1 VSRPQVHPA
10 RRPRRRRR
18 RRSLA
23 ILAAVLALCGCDAGP
38 RDAPDSVAVG
48 DRLLTVATTHDNRQ
62 PAGALRDG
70 VLELRLVARPAAWR
84 PEADDG
90 PALAIEAFAEE
101 SGLPLVPGPL
111 IRAPAGTLVH
121 ATVRNAVAE
130 TLLVVGLSERGGN
143 APDSLRLLPGET
155 REVRFTL
162 REPGTFLYRAF
173 SVHGQWRRNG
183 GSGGQLVGAMLV
195 DPAVGAAA
203 SAVPPADRVFVLS
216 AWNADPDSITGRFV
230 MAINGKSWPHTERLE
245 HAIGD
250 SAHWRLVNAT
260 ASEHPMHLH
269 GFHFRVDSRGGGWT
283 DSLLPGPERPMV
295 VTEFLRPGGT
305 ASLTWVP
312 ERAGRWLFHCHV
324 VSHVSGD
331 RHFDLAGAPP
341 PGPQAEH
348 AREMTIEEAM
358 AGLVLG
364 IEVAGDP
371 AAGLGA
377 GPPSRHERL
386 VVTERAGVYGGDPG
400 YGFVLQDDVEPA
412 PDSVVIPGSPIVL
425 TRGEPTEIT
434 VVNRSSVAT
443 AVHWHGLEL
452 ESYYDG
458 VPGWSGDA
466 RRTAPHV
473 VPGDSFTVR
482 LAPPRA
488 GTFIYHTHA
497 KHVVQLTSGLYGPLI
512 VLEPGE
518 TRDPATDHVL
528 LFSVGGPT
536 DTSFV
541 VLNGGAEPALGPLEA
556 GRSHRL
562 RFINITAEDEIGVAL
577 FHGTEPLTGR
587 LLAKD
592 AGPAPIGSAAGPEP
606 VRFAF
611 GPGETYDFEIA
622 APHGAIRI
630 EVTSYTDFEARIPVR
645 AGARTA
651 AGGHPEP
658 ESEWQ

>member
-1 VSRPQVHPA
+1 MSPPHTRTA
-10 RRPRRRRR
+10 RRPHQPRGRRY
-18 RRSLA
+18 LVAIPAA
-23 ILAAVLALCGCDAGP
+23 ILALTGCGAGP
-38 RDAPDSVAVG
+38 GDTPDWILVG
-48 DRLLTVATTHDNRQ
+48 DQLLAAAVSHDNRQ
-62 PAGALRDG
+62 PAGAMADG
-70 VLELRLVARPAAWR
+70 TLDLRLVARPAAWR

-90 PALAIEAFAEE
+90 PALAVEAFAEE
-101 SGLPLVPGPL
+101 GGPPLVPGPL
-111 IRAPAGTLVH
+111 IRAPAGTVVR
-121 ATVRNAVAE
+121 ATIRSAVAD
-130 TLLVVGLSERGGN
+130 TLLVVGLSERSGN
-143 APDSLRLLPGET
+143 VPDSLRLLPGET
-155 REVRFTL
+155 RDVQFTL

-173 SVHGQWRRNG
+173 SVHGQQRRNG
-183 GSGGQLVGAMLV
+183 GTGGQLMGAMVV
-195 DPAVGAAA
+195 DRATGAAG
-203 SAVPPADRVFVLS
+203 SAVLTADRVFVLG

-250 SAHWRLVNAT
+250 SARWRLVNAT

-269 GFHFRVDSRGGGWT
+269 GFHFRVDSRGNGWT
-283 DSLLPGPERPMV
+283 DSILSGPERPLV
-295 VTEFLRPGGT
+295 VTEFLRPGST
-305 ASLTWVP
+305 TSLTWVP

-331 RHFDLAGAPP
+331 RHFDLAGVPHL
-341 PGPQAEH
+341 GSQAEH
-348 AREMTIEEAM
+348 GRDMTVEEAM

-377 GPPSRHERL
+377 ALPTRRERL
-386 VVTERAGVYGGDPG
+386 VMTERASVYGDQPG

-434 VVNRSSVAT
+434 VVNRSSSST

-482 LAPPRA
+482 LVPPRA

-497 KHVVQLTSGLYGPLI
+497 KDAVQLSSGLYGPLI

-518 TRDPATDHVL
+518 VRDPATDHVL
-528 LFSVGGPT
+528 LFSVDGPT
-536 DTSFV
+536 DTSLI
-541 VLNGGAEPALGPLEA
+541 VLNGGVAPALAAFEA
-556 GRSHRL
+556 GRTHRL
-562 RFINITAEDEIGVAL
+562 RFINITAEDEVRVAL
-577 FHGTEPLTGR
+577 YHGGEPLEGR
-587 LLAKD
+587 MIAKD
-592 AGPAPIGSAAGPEP
+592 AGAAATGSAGPAP

-611 GPGETYDFEIA
+611 GPGETYDFEVV
-622 APHGAIRI
+622 APPGEIRI
-630 EVTSYTDFEARIPVR
+630 EVMSYNDFEARIPVVR
-645 AGARTA
+645 
-651 AGGHPEP
+651 
-658 ESEWQ
+658 

>member
-1 VSRPQVHPA
+1 MTVPA
-10 RRPRRRRR
+10 LSGCGAGPGDTPEMI
-18 RRSLA
+18 LVGDQL
-23 ILAAVLALCGCDAGP
+23 LAA
-38 RDAPDSVAVG
+38 AVS
-48 DRLLTVATTHDNRQ
+48 HDNRQ
-62 PAGALRDG
+62 PAGTLADG
-70 VLELRLVARPAAWR
+70 VLDLRLVARPAAWY

-90 PALAIEAFAEE
+90 PALAVETFAEE
-101 SGLPLVPGPL
+101 GGPPLVPGPL
-111 IRAPAGTLVH
+111 IRAPAGTVVH
-121 ATVRNAVAE
+121 ALVRNAVAD
-130 TLLVVGLSERGGN
+130 TLLVVGLSARGAG
-143 APDSLRLLPGET
+143 APDTLRLPPGET

-162 REPGTFLYRAF
+162 GPTGTYLYRAL
-173 SVHGQWRRNG
+173 SPYGDRRLEG
-183 GSGGQLVGAMLV
+183 GRSGQLVGAIV
-195 DPAVGAAA
+195 IDSAADVGAASGRMGTSAAQPAGPAAGPSSGPVAA
-203 SAVPPADRVFVLS
+203 SADRVFVLS
-216 AWNADPDSITGRFV
+216 AWNAHPDSTLGRFV
-230 MAINGKSWPHTERLE
+230 MAINGKSWPYTERLE

-250 SAHWRLVNAT
+250 SARWRLVNAT
-260 ASEHPMHLH
+260 VGEHPMHLH
-269 GFHFRVDSRGGGWT
+269 GFHFRVDSRGDGWI
-283 DSLLPGPERPMV
+283 DSILPAQERPLV

-331 RHFDLAGAPP
+331 RHFDLAGAPHP
-341 PGPQAEH
+341 DPQAEH

-371 AAGLGA
+371 AAGLEA
-377 GPPSRHERL
+377 GPPARRERL
-386 VVTERAGVYGGDPG
+386 IVTERPGVYGGAPG

-412 PDSVVIPGSPIVL
+412 SDSVVIPGSPIVL

-482 LAPPRA
+482 LVPPRA

-497 KHVVQLTSGLYGPLI
+497 KHAEQLTSGLYGPLV

-528 LFSVGGPT
+528 LLSVDGPT
-536 DTSFV
+536 DTSLI
-541 VLNGGAEPALGPLEA
+541 VLNGGIEPVLAELEA
-556 GRSHRL
+556 GRTHRL

-592 AGPAPIGSAAGPEP
+592 AGPAPTGSSAGPSP

-611 GPGETYDFEIA
+611 GPGETYDFEITV
-622 APHGAIRI
+622 PPGEVRI
-630 EVTSYTDFEARIPVR
+630 EVTSYNDFEVRIPVQGER
-645 AGARTA
+645 WDGRM
-651 AGGHPEP
+651 
-658 ESEWQ
+658 